1 MLLKK
6 SWLLLALALVGCSSS
21 RLTTT
26 TPSHSMQELLQ
37 ALPSGNRLTSSL
49 VFDAM
54 LDHGA
59 KGLHTLVRLLDSGKP
74 DEKTTAHYAL
84 DGLAQFCGA
93 LPNTD
98 PRRQT
103 FIAALSSSLAS
114 SRPAVDQAFLITL
127 LGSCPSAEGISS
139 LRMFLHDDELCEPAA
154 MVLQSIAEPAA
165 GEALLEALA
174 QNSDTNKRTL
184 IQALGQKKYGKAG
197 PELLKHAQAEN
208 KTLKEAAL
216 FALAGMSWNQA
227 EAVLQQ
233 NALQDDKFAIA
244 WLSYADATTET
255 RRAIEIAQTIVSNR
269 EKNWPDHLRT
279 AAMALL
285 VEKTGSAAL
294 AELQK
299 TAANESASLRAAAL
313 RLAEPLTSDAS
324 TQAWIGMLPGL
335 TPDAQAD
342 VLALLGRQK
351 AVSATTTMRRYLSS
365 ENAGVRASA
374 LQALTST
381 LGDAGVKDLLG
392 LLTTNIDE
400 TMRQQIKQ
408 SLLILPHQALNRE
421 WDRFYP
427 TLDAAGK
434 NLLLDVAVARQDTLR
449 LPALIEAMQSAD
461 PALRQMG
468 VNGLRILGKAD
479 AVPGC
484 LSQLT
489 VASATQE
496 IKAVQDCI
504 IDIVNREKNPKP
516 CLQKLEDYFQAAN
529 KEEKI
534 KLLRVWRGI
543 GSDAALK
550 QVIAG
555 SRDQA
560 LKDEAL
566 RTLCDWPSLN
576 GLETLLQLA
585 ESKEQQTYRI
595 LAVRAALRI
604 LRENPMGDL
613 RQLKYLQR
621 LMKSSERN
629 EEKTM
634 VLSQVGQIKSVTAL
648 KYAAEFCANENI
660 GYEAA
665 LATVQ
670 TTVPLKGAAAALSP
684 EQAVAAVVQAQ
695 ASKPL
700 QQKIAETPLL
710 VSTENQPPEGFTALF
725 NGKDLCGWKGLV
737 EDPVKRSRMSPDEL
751 TQAQVKADEEMRNHW
766 QAIDGVLYFDG
777 QGHSLCTSRDYT
789 DFEMYVDWKIEKWG
803 DSGIYLRGAPQV
815 QIWDTA
821 QWPEGSGGLYNNQK
835 NPSKPLVKA
844 DKPVGEWNTFH
855 IIMRDERVTVY
866 LNEVLVVDQ
875 VIMENYWERDKPI
888 YRSGQIELQAHNT
901 PLYFRNIFIK
911 ELPTLEPTFN
921 GPLFNGKDLQGWQVI
936 NGQPESWQVAAGVL
950 YTTGQGGGWLST
962 TREFAD
968 FTLSLEF
975 RVPADGNSGV
985 FLRSPHHGDPAYTG
999 MEIQVLD
1006 DYAEQYARLKPWQ
1019 YTGSVYGI
1027 QAPSQRVSK
1036 RAGEWQKMVIT
1047 CRGPRVCVELNGQK
1061 TIDTDLVD
1069 HMQQSKEHQGIQ
1081 RRAGYIG
1088 LQNHSS
1094 KLEYRNIWLE
1104 ELR

>member
-1 MLLKK
+1 
-6 SWLLLALALVGCSSS
+6 
-21 RLTTT
+21 
-26 TPSHSMQELLQ
+26 MQELLK
-37 ALPSGNRLTSSL
+37 ALPADNRLTASL
-49 VFDAM
+49 LFDAM

-59 KGLHTLVRLLDSGKP
+59 NGVQTLVRLLDSANAN
-74 DEKTTAHYAL
+74 EKTTAHYAL

-93 LPNTD
+93 LPNAD
-98 PRRQT
+98 ARRQT
-103 FIAALSSSLAS
+103 FAAALASSLAS
-114 SRPAVDQAFLITL
+114 ARPAVDQAFLISRL
-127 LGSCPSAEGISS
+127 SSCPSAEVISS
-139 LRMFLHDDELCEPAA
+139 LRMFLHDDALCEAAA
-154 MVLQSIAEPAA
+154 MVLQSTADPTA
-165 GEALLEALA
+165 GEALREALA
-174 QNSDTNKRTL
+174 QNSDKNKITL
-184 IQALGQKKYGKAG
+184 IQALGQIKYSKAA
-197 PELLKHAQAEN
+197 PDLLKSAQDKNTAV
-208 KTLKEAAL
+208 KEAAL
-216 FALAGMSWNQA
+216 FALAEMGSNEA
-227 EAVLQQ
+227 EAVLHH
-233 NALQDDKFAIA
+233 NALLNDKFAIA
-244 WLSYADATTET
+244 WLTFAEACTEAQ
-255 RRAIEIAQTIVSNR
+255 RAIKIAETILHNR
-269 EKNWPDHLRT
+269 EKNWSDHLRT

-285 VEKTGSAAL
+285 VKKTGVAAL
-294 AELQK
+294 ADLRE
-299 TAANESASLRAAAL
+299 AAAKEPASLRAAAL
-313 RLAEPLTSDAS
+313 RLAEPLASDEA
-324 TQAWIGMLPGL
+324 TQAWLGMLPGL
-335 TPDAQAD
+335 TPEAQAD

-351 AVSATTTMRRYLSS
+351 ATNATTAMRRYLSS
-365 ENAGVRASA
+365 AEASVRASA

-381 LGDAGVKDLLG
+381 LGEASVKDLLG
-392 LLTTNIDE
+392 LLKTDPDE
-400 TMRQQIKQ
+400 IMQQQIRQ
-408 SLLILPHQALNRE
+408 SLLTLPHEALNQE

-427 TLDAAGK
+427 TLDAPGK
-434 NLLLDVAVARQDTLR
+434 NLLLDIAVARRDTLR
-449 LPALIEAMQSAD
+449 LAALIEAMRSAD
-461 PALRQMG
+461 PALRQTG
-468 VNGLRILGKAD
+468 LTGLRILAKAD
-479 AVPGC
+479 AVPAC
-484 LSQLT
+484 LAQLAKT
-489 VASATQE
+489 FASLE
-496 IKAVQDCI
+496 VKAVQDCI
-504 IDIVNREKNPKP
+504 IDIIKREKNQKP
-516 CLQKLEDYFQAAN
+516 CLQKLEDYFQTAN

-550 QVIAG
+550 PVIAG
-555 SRDQA
+555 SQDQA

-576 GLETLLQLA
+576 GLEPLLQLA
-585 ESKEQQTYRI
+585 ESKEQQAYRI

-613 RQLKYLQR
+613 RQLDYLQR
-621 LMKSSERN
+621 LMKSCERT

-634 VLSQVGQIKSVTAL
+634 VLSQVGQIKSISAL
-648 KYAAEFCANENI
+648 KYAAGFCADEDI

-665 LATVQ
+665 VATVQ
-670 TTVPLKGAAAALSP
+670 TTVPLKGTAAALSP
-684 EQAVAAVVQAQ
+684 EQAVAGVVQAQ
-695 ASKPL
+695 ATKPL
-700 QQKIAETPLL
+700 QQKIVETPLFA
-710 VSTENQPPEGFTALF
+710 STENQPPEGFTALF

-737 EDPVKRSRMSPDEL
+737 EDPIKRRNMSPEEL
-751 TQAQVKADEEMRNHW
+751 NRAQIKADEEMRRHW
-766 QAIDGVLYFDG
+766 RVIDGVLYFDG
-777 QGHSLCTSRDYT
+777 KGHSLCTSRDYT

-835 NPSKPLVKA
+835 NPSKPLVQA

-855 IIMRDERVTVY
+855 IIMHDERVTVY
-866 LNEVLVVDQ
+866 LNEVLVVDN
-875 VIMENYWERDKPI
+875 VIMENYWERNKPI

-911 ELPTLEPTFN
+911 ELPILEPMFN

-936 NGQPESWQVAAGVL
+936 NGQPESWQVADGVL
-950 YTTGQGGGWLST
+950 YTTGQGSGWLST

-968 FTLSLEF
+968 FKLSLEF

-1027 QAPSQRVSK
+1027 QAPSQRFSK

-1047 CRGPRVCVELNGQK
+1047 CRGPRICVELNGQK
-1061 TIDTDLVD
+1061 AIDTDLVD
-1069 HMQQSKEHQGIQ
+1069 HMQQSKEHPGIQ